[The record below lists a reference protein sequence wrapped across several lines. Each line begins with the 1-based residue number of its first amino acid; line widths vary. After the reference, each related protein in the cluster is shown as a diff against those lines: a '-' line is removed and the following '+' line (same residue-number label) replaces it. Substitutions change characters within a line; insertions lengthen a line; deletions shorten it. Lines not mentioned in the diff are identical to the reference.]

1 MIITVNYIANYRISF
16 ATNYVFTKC
25 GLCYN
30 LKTNKII
37 KQVLKGST
45 IGYVI
50 SGKFYSLTFLRSKLE
65 KIQKPK
71 KSDCPF

>member
-1 MIITVNYIANYRISF
+1 MIITVNYIAKYRISF
-16 ATNYVFTKC
+16 APNYVFTKC

-30 LKTNKII
+30 CKSGRLI

-50 SGKFYSLTFLRSKLE
+50 TGKFKSLKFLRTNLE
-65 KIQKPK
+65 EITK
-71 KSDCPF
+71 KEIVPF

>member
-1 MIITVNYIANYRISF
+1 MIITVNYIANYRLNF
-16 ATNYVFTKC
+16 AHNYVFTKC

-30 LKTNKII
+30 LKSGKLI

-50 SGKFYSLTFLRSKLE
+50 NGKFKSLTYLRTTLE
-65 KIQKPK
+65 KIPK
-71 KSDCPF
+71 Y

>member
-1 MIITVNYIANYRISF
+1 MTITVNYIANYRLNF

-30 LKTNKII
+30 MQSGKLINQI
-37 KQVLKGST
+37 LKGST

-50 SGKFYSLTFLRSKLE
+50 ASKFYSLKVLRTKLELIPKSKL
-65 KIQKPK
+65 
-71 KSDCPF
+71 PF

>member
-1 MIITVNYIANYRISF
+1 MTITVNYIANYRLAF

-30 LKTNKII
+30 LQSGKLI
-37 KQVLKGST
+37 KQILKGST

-50 SGKFYSLTFLRSKLE
+50 ASKFYSLTYLRTQLE
-65 KIQKPK
+65 IIPKQKT
-71 KSDCPF
+71 PF

>member
-1 MIITVNYIANYRISF
+1 MTITVNYIANYRLNF

-30 LKTNKII
+30 LRSGRLI
-37 KQVLKGST
+37 KQILKGST

-50 SGKFYSLTFLRSKLE
+50 KGKFYSLTFLRTKLE
-65 KIQKPK
+65 KIQKIK
-71 KSDCPF
+71 MPF

>member
-1 MIITVNYIANYRISF
+1 MIITVNYVANYRISF

-37 KQVLKGST
+37 RQVLKGST

-50 SGKFYSLTFLRSKLE
+50 SGKFKSLMFLRKHLE
-65 KIQKPK
+65 KTPK
-71 KSDCPF
+71 KPDCPF

>member
-30 LKTNKII
+30 LKSGKLI

-50 SGKFYSLTFLRSKLE
+50 DGKFKSLMFLRKLLE
-65 KIQKPK
+65 KIPK
-71 KSDCPF
+71 KPDCPF

>member
-16 ATNYVFTKC
+16 SPNYVFTKC

-30 LKTNKII
+30 LKTSKLI

-50 SGKFYSLTFLRSKLE
+50 NGKFESLKKLRSQLE
-65 KIQKPK
+65 RIPKPK

>member
-1 MIITVNYIANYRISF
+1 MIITVNYIANHRLNF

-30 LKTNKII
+30 LKSGKLI

-45 IGYVI
+45 IGYI
-50 SGKFYSLTFLRSKLE
+50 ICGKFKSLKVLRECLE
-65 KIQKPK
+65 KIPKQK
-71 KSDCPF
+71 SSCPF

>member
-1 MIITVNYIANYRISF
+1 MTITVNYIANYRLNF

-30 LKTNKII
+30 TQSGKLI
-37 KQVLKGST
+37 KQILKGNT

-50 SGKFYSLTFLRSKLE
+50 ASKFYSLNFLRSKLE
-65 KIQKPK
+65 FIPK
-71 KSDCPF
+71 NICPF

>member
-1 MIITVNYIANYRISF
+1 MTITVNYIANYRLNF

-30 LKTNKII
+30 LQSGKLI
-37 KQVLKGST
+37 KQILKGST

-50 SGKFYSLTFLRSKLE
+50 ASKFYSLNFLRGKLE
-65 KIQKPK
+65 LIPK
-71 KSDCPF
+71 KEYCPF